1 MCGLK
6 EIFEGAG
13 NFCDKKV
20 PCKSHFSIREKLNLI
35 RFIKTL
41 YKNLSPHPSLR
52 DTFSTREKA
61 LNSFRQTCGL
71 PPSLLETAFEL
82 AFNSINLY
90 LIKSNDK
97 NQVLKKGAGKRHP

>member
-41 YKNLSPHPSLR
+41 YKNLFPSSVTAKAVPPSPLGRRLR
-52 DTFSTREKA
+52 DPSVRLMPAT
-61 LNSFRQTCGL
+61 LHFRDGFRVGFQFGN
-71 PPSLLETAFEL
+71 FI
-82 AFNSINLY
+82 FN
-90 LIKSNDK
+90 
-97 NQVLKKGAGKRHP
+97 LKIP

>member
-41 YKNLSPHPSLR
+41 YKTKIPSSV
-52 DTFSTREKA
+52 TA
-61 LNSFRQTCGL
+61 WH
-71 PPSLLETAFEL
+71 LLHRGEGSNWQFESYIQKEYENDYPI
-82 AFNSINLY
+82 F
-90 LIKSNDK
+90 LI
-97 NQVLKKGAGKRHP
+97 VFT

>member
-52 DTFSTREKA
+52 DTFSQEKA
-61 LNSFRQTCGL
+61 LKPFRQATLATFHFRDGL
-71 PPSLLETAFEL
+71 LTANF
-82 AFNSINLY
+82 
-90 LIKSNDK
+90 
-97 NQVLKKGAGKRHP
+97 

>member
-41 YKNLSPHPSLR
+41 YKNLSPHPLR
-52 DTFSTREKA
+52 FAQHLLHQGEGLKNFQGRLKA
-61 LNSFRQTCGL
+61 M
-71 PPSLLETAFEL
+71 
-82 AFNSINLY
+82 
-90 LIKSNDK
+90 KS
-97 NQVLKKGAGKRHP
+97 

>member
-41 YKNLSPHPSLR
+41 YKNLSTHPSLR
-52 DTFSTREKA
+52 DTFSTGEKA
-61 LNSFRQTCGL
+61 LNHSVKPAVCYLPFRNDFRIGFQFDKFIFIKHYIFL
-71 PPSLLETAFEL
+71 PVATY
-82 AFNSINLY
+82 IC
-90 LIKSNDK
+90 
-97 NQVLKKGAGKRHP
+97 VLF

>member
-41 YKNLSPHPSLR
+41 YKNLFPSSV
-52 DTFSTREKA
+52 TA
-61 LNSFRQTCGL
+61 IAV
-71 PPSLLETAFEL
+71 PPSPRGRRL
-82 AFNSINLY
+82 
-90 LIKSNDK
+90 
-97 NQVLKKGAGKRHP
+97 

>member
-41 YKNLSPHPSLR
+41 YKNLSPHPSL
-52 DTFSTREKA
+52 KWH
-61 LNSFRQTCGL
+61 L
-71 PPSLLETAFEL
+71 PPREGFKISANGFTKKRNVIAFW
-82 AFNSINLY
+82 
-90 LIKSNDK
+90 
-97 NQVLKKGAGKRHP
+97 

>member
-52 DTFSTREKA
+52 DTFSTGEKA
-61 LNSFRQTCGL
+61 LKPFRQAYACHL
-71 PPSLLETAFEL
+71 PFQGRLSKPVKGEL
-82 AFNSINLY
+82 SR
-90 LIKSNDK
+90 SD
-97 NQVLKKGAGKRHP
+97 

>member
-20 PCKSHFSIREKLNLI
+20 PCKSHFSIWEKLNLI

-61 LNSFRQTCGL
+61 NPSVKPAVCHL
-71 PPSLLETAFEL
+71 PFQGRLSSWEGSHER
-82 AFNSINLY
+82 
-90 LIKSNDK
+90 
-97 NQVLKKGAGKRHP
+97 GAVTQ

>member
-6 EIFEGAG
+6 EIFEGTG

-41 YKNLSPHPSLR
+41 YKIKIYRTKTLGLCPNTPPTFEKVGSKLLSKR
-52 DTFSTREKA
+52 
-61 LNSFRQTCGL
+61 NYI
-71 PPSLLETAFEL
+71 AF
-82 AFNSINLY
+82 FG
-90 LIKSNDK
+90 
-97 NQVLKKGAGKRHP
+97 KK

>member
-20 PCKSHFSIREKLNLI
+20 PCKSHFSIRKKLNLI

-41 YKNLSPHPSLR
+41 YKNLFPSSGSLR
-52 DTFSTREKA
+52 
-61 LNSFRQTCGL
+61 L
-71 PPSLLETAFEL
+71 PPSPRRR
-82 AFNSINLY
+82 
-90 LIKSNDK
+90 LINDK
-97 NQVLKKGAGKRHP
+97 FIFIIQKL

>member
-52 DTFSTREKA
+52 DTFSIGEKA
-61 LNSFRQTCGL
+61 LKPFRQTCGL
-71 PPSLLETAFEL
+71 PPSLSGTA
-82 AFNSINLY
+82 Y
-90 LIKSNDK
+90 
-97 NQVLKKGAGKRHP
+97 

>member
-35 RFIKTL
+35 RFIKALIKGFTL
-41 YKNLSPHPSLR
+41 FSPHLSLR
-52 DTFSTREKA
+52 DIFPTKGKT
-61 LNSFRQTCGL
+61 
-71 PPSLLETAFEL
+71 
-82 AFNSINLY
+82 
-90 LIKSNDK
+90 
-97 NQVLKKGAGKRHP
+97 LKISQMDLQKMQ

>member
-41 YKNLSPHPSLR
+41 YKNLFPSSVTATLCHLLHR
-52 DTFSTREKA
+52 GEGFKTNIFT
-61 LNSFRQTCGL
+61 LNIN
-71 PPSLLETAFEL
+71 SLLKTLTPNFQFATLPF
-82 AFNSINLY
+82 SDGY
-90 LIKSNDK
+90 
-97 NQVLKKGAGKRHP
+97 

>member
-52 DTFSTREKA
+52 DTFSTGEKA
-61 LNSFRQTCGL
+61 LKPFRQTPFLSG
-71 PPSLLETAFEL
+71 TAFEV
-82 AFNSINLY
+82 AFSSINLY
-90 LIKSNDK
+90 LSDFKQKTIINK
-97 NQVLKKGAGKRHP
+97 